1 MNAKL
6 VTIILS
12 LAWSVFALND
22 QTFTD
27 TNGKSW
33 SLFAELEKGR
43 AFLIQ
48 HEDAW

>member
-1 MNAKL
+1 MLKKTLAVVVAL
-6 VTIILS
+6 VIN
-12 LAWSVFALND
+12 VFGLTD
-22 QTFTD
+22 QTFVD
-27 TNGKSW
+27 LDGKTY